1 MMNQGNEVDKQ
12 LKAVNPGRDIWMRAL
27 YMLLF
32 MIIYSF
38 TEMII
43 ALVAIGQFLTVV
55 FTGSKNDRL
64 LIFGQ
69 NLSTFVYQIMQF
81 FTFNSEE
88 KPFPFAA
95 WPEK

>member
-1 MMNQGNEVDKQ
+1 VDKQ
-12 LKAVNPGRDIWMRAL
+12 LKPVNPGRDIWIRAL

-32 MIIYSF
+32 IIIYSF
-38 TEMII
+38 TEVVI

-55 FTGSKNDRL
+55 LTGSKNDRL
-64 LIFGQ
+64 LKFGQ
-69 NLSTFVYQIMQF
+69 SLSSFVYQIMQF

-88 KPFPFAA
+88 KPFPFAE